1 MTDPSTLVLT
11 TVHVSAAAPA
21 TFTLDGYQALTFT
34 QVRGVRTIGTLT
46 KQYQTVTFT
55 PLAGGLP
62 RQRRVARA
70 PQSLQLDLYRIEDAG
85 QALLRAAIDQ
95 DAPYSFRIVIP
106 GCGAH
111 FFTARAS
118 NRALGLGSATDT
130 AATSITLEIETE
142 ILEPT

>member
-1 MTDPSTLVLT
+1 MTSPATLVLT
-11 TVHVSAAAPA
+11 TVHVAAAAPA
-21 TFTLDGYQALTFT
+21 AFTLDGFQALTFT
-34 QVRGVRTIGTLT
+34 QVRGVRVIGNLV
-46 KQYQTVTFT
+46 KQYQTATFT

-85 QALLRAAIDQ
+85 QALMRAAIDQ

-106 GCGAH
+106 SLGTH

-118 NRALGLGSATDT
+118 NRALGMGSATDT
-130 AATSITLEIETE
+130 AATSVTLEIESE
-142 ILEPT
+142 VLEPI